1 MPKEMNQNWA
11 VILGASSGMGLATAK
26 KLASHGMNLVLVHR
40 DRRSTLD
47 QITQEFEELRKSV
60 KVVSFNDDALSAD
73 KRRVMVD
80 QIKNDIPQNSVA
92 VLVHSVAKG
101 NLKRLSHA
109 EAEKKAENDL
119 EVQFESI
126 EKERRAIDFGK
137 NRLEEL
143 DFTLTSQAM
152 ATSMLSWT
160 NDLLESNLFSEKARI
175 IGITSE
181 GDWKVW
187 PGYGAVAMAKSS
199 LETLAKYM
207 AVEFAPHGLRVNLVH
222 AGVTDTPSLNMI
234 PGSALMKASAKFRNP
249 YGRLTQPEDVANAIY
264 LLCLPEADWINGSRL
279 MVDGGESL
287 T

>member
-1 MPKEMNQNWA
+1 MDQTWA
-11 VILGASSGMGLATAK
+11 VVLGASSGMGLATAK
-26 KLASHGMNLVLVHR
+26 KLASHGMNLILVHR

-47 QITQEFEELRKSV
+47 QVGKEFDELRK
-60 KVVSFNDDALSAD
+60 KVRVLSFNDDALNAD
-73 KRRVMVD
+73 KRLGIVD
-80 QIKNDIPQNSVA
+80 QIKSEITENSIA

-101 NLKRLSHA
+101 NLKKLSHA
-109 EAEKKAENDL
+109 ELEKKADNKL
-119 EVQFESI
+119 EARFESV
-126 EKERRAIDFGK
+126 ENERRAIDFGK
-137 NRLEEL
+137 NKLEEL
-143 DFTLTSQAM
+143 DFTLTNQAM

-160 NDLLESNLFSEKARI
+160 NDLLENNLFSEKARV

-187 PGYGAVAMAKSS
+187 PGYGAVAVAKSS

-234 PGSALMKASAKFRNP
+234 PGSDLMKASAKFRNP

-279 MVDGGESL
+279 MVDGGENL

>member
-1 MPKEMNQNWA
+1 MNQNWA

>member
-1 MPKEMNQNWA
+1 MNQNWA

-109 EAEKKAENDL
+109 EVGKKAENDL

-143 DFTLTSQAM
+143 DFTLTNQAM

-160 NDLLESNLFSEKARI
+160 NDLLESNLFSEKARV

>member
-1 MPKEMNQNWA
+1 MDQTWA
-11 VILGASSGMGLATAK
+11 VVLGASSGMGLATAK
-26 KLASHGMNLVLVHR
+26 KLASHGMNLILVHR

-47 QITQEFEELRKSV
+47 QVGKEFDELRK
-60 KVVSFNDDALSAD
+60 KVRVLSFNDDALNAD
-73 KRRVMVD
+73 KRLGIVD
-80 QIKNDIPQNSVA
+80 QIKSEITENSIA

-101 NLKRLSHA
+101 NLKKLSHA
-109 EAEKKAENDL
+109 ELEKKADNKL
-119 EVQFESI
+119 ETWFESV
-126 EKERRAIDFGK
+126 ENERRAIDFGK
-137 NRLEEL
+137 NKLEEL
-143 DFTLTSQAM
+143 DFTLTNQAM

-160 NDLLESNLFSEKARI
+160 NDLLENNLFSEKARV

-187 PGYGAVAMAKSS
+187 PGYGAVAVAKSS

-234 PGSALMKASAKFRNP
+234 PGSDLMKASAKFRNP

-279 MVDGGESL
+279 MVDGGENL